1 MAHEPRQLRRYNS
14 ITLSGNRTIHF
25 CNYATDHTA
34 AEVVTAGY
42 FNDSRAALT
51 VGSIIDAV
59 IDVDGTKDNIRV
71 RVTAAPASGNVT
83 VAYDGVAA
91 GA

>member
-1 MAHEPRQLRRYNS
+1 MAHVVHQLRRYNS
-14 ITLSGNRTIHF
+14 ISMSGGRTVGF
-25 CNYATDHTA
+25 FNYATDHTA

-42 FNDSRAALT
+42 FNSSRAALA

-59 IDVDGTKDNIRV
+59 VNMGSSPDNIRV
-71 RVTAAPASGNVT
+71 RVTAVPASGNVT

-91 GA
+91 GS